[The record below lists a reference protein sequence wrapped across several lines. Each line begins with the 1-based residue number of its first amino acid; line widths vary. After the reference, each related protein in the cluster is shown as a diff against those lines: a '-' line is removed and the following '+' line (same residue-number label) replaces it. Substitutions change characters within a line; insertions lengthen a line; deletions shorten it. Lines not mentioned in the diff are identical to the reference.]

1 MEDFIVKY
9 YKGIKELL
17 QQGSLEEVD
26 KEELALEA
34 NKLNN
39 KYFNEWEKRIS
50 SEVFEFE
57 GEQTLNGL
65 FKKFDRLYGNDTNFI
80 VRNAESN
87 LAQKLDWGVGIDVP
101 SCPYFED
108 ALPDIQKKIT
118 NFISQRVRTAEDEM
132 STPLLTG
139 EASTELYQEQLNYI
153 VNYLIEISHSI
164 KDYVDYYDNG
174 TWNWQIDCV
183 FIMQYVFEKAA
194 EITYMV
200 AKEQSTE
207 GISYDIR
214 EAFTYFHTDVPE
226 EFQDLIDGCVDK
238 LENIVLD
245 ITSYIEKYDY
255 HTCSKETWFRPIVFN
270 IALEGMLFT
279 LEQDI

>member
-9 YKGIKELL
+9 YKGIKGLL

-34 NKLNN
+34 NKLND

-57 GEQTLNGL
+57 GEHALNGL
-65 FKKFDRLYGNDTNFI
+65 FKKFDRLYGNDTNYI
-80 VRNAESN
+80 VRDAESN
-87 LAQKLDWGVGIDVP
+87 LAQKLDWGMGIDVS
-101 SCPYFED
+101 SCPYSED

-118 NFISQRVRTAEDEM
+118 NFISQRARTAEDEM
-132 STPLLTG
+132 STPLLTRD
-139 EASTELYQEQLNYI
+139 AKTELHQEQINFI
-153 VNYLIEISHSI
+153 VNNLIDISHDI
-164 KDYVDYYDNG
+164 KKYVDYYDNG

-194 EITYMV
+194 EITYMF

-214 EAFTYFHTDVPE
+214 EAFTYFQTSVPE
-226 EFQDLIDGCVDK
+226 DFQELLDSSVDK

-245 ITSYIEKYDY
+245 ITSYIEKHDY
-255 HTCSKETWFRPIVFN
+255 HTCDKETWFRPIVFN